1 MAILFWNLSNQRWY
15 LRQESGKLFL
25 PTNLL
30 TITGYN
36 HFTWRATAHF
46 GPVYAILIL
55 YVHKELPEIM
65 IRRINQSLTLFTLR
79 LRSLLSDERGELDE
93 KAILIA
99 FFVIIVAAAVVLL
112 GQRVGDMFRQLAG
125 MV

>member
-1 MAILFWNLSNQRWY
+1 
-15 LRQESGKLFL
+15 
-25 PTNLL
+25 
-30 TITGYN
+30 
-36 HFTWRATAHF
+36 
-46 GPVYAILIL
+46 
-55 YVHKELPEIM
+55 M
-65 IRRINQSLTLFTLR
+65 IQRINQSITLFSLR
-79 LRSLLSDERGELDE
+79 LRSLLSDNRGELDE

>member
-1 MAILFWNLSNQRWY
+1 
-15 LRQESGKLFL
+15 
-25 PTNLL
+25 
-30 TITGYN
+30 
-36 HFTWRATAHF
+36 
-46 GPVYAILIL
+46 
-55 YVHKELPEIM
+55 M
-65 IRRINQSLTLFTLR
+65 IQRINQSITIFSLR

-112 GQRVGDMFRQLAG
+112 GQNVGAMFRQLAG

>member
-1 MAILFWNLSNQRWY
+1 VHA
-15 LRQESGKLFL
+15 
-25 PTNLL
+25 
-30 TITGYN
+30 
-36 HFTWRATAHF
+36 
-46 GPVYAILIL
+46 VLIP
-55 YVHKELPEIM
+55 YIHKELPEIM
-65 IRRINQSLTLFTLR
+65 IRRINQSLTLFSLR